1 MSLKG
6 GECLEDTAADVAREQ
21 LVADVSTT
29 VPLQLFRVGKALV
42 ADLTDVRAQLCV
54 VYGLVST
61 EC

>member
-1 MSLKG
+1 MSFKG

-21 LVADVSTT
+21 LVADVGTT
-29 VPLQLFRVGKALV
+29 VPLQLLRVGKALV